1 MNTEKTGTYSEEC
14 DYTVGIKKEKIFW
27 AKQWEKSLYTL
38 ENKVSEQKR
47 SQNPNPKME
56 IINLFLDSSKGVTI
70 QQSGSMEPI
79 KFTIHLYNVTY
90 NFPHYLLLKVKK
102 KKQYAKNVSNRVNS
116 SFTSNL
122 FLFVKRSTNQTIQAT

>member
-1 MNTEKTGTYSEEC
+1 
-14 DYTVGIKKEKIFW
+14 
-27 AKQWEKSLYTL
+27 
-38 ENKVSEQKR
+38 
-47 SQNPNPKME
+47 ME